1 MSDLTG
7 MFSALN
13 ESINANPL
21 AAKGPG
27 TPEGM
32 PYNPMDNINPLMAS
46 VAQGVGNV
54 VGTDPALNQTSGQK
68 MTESNAAGASAMQT
82 GDPAGL
88 MAAAQLMFKQGR
100 PKEAQ
105 ALVERADAIKAQRS
119 SADLLLTEERERLEA
134 NERAADVA
142 KEAGHL
148 EWEKRLRTGDLDA
161 QKYYEAMAENEAEL
175 LKQNAI
181 GANKVIEEKP
191 MSAGMLKITEDS
203 FTKAVVAR
211 GVADTGQ
218 HSLRL
223 IDNVIKGGKYRA
235 GILGGWIGNVKE
247 ALGAQNEVTAVL
259 QRYDEARLKT
269 ALANLPPGPASE
281 KDIELV
287 QKPAPK
293 PNASIK
299 SIREYI
305 AAVTRIERRK
315 AIYYEMKG
323 EWYETNRS
331 GAGLYEAYQEEL
343 ASRGLSAMYEGGPQG
358 GAGRATPTVDG
369 ANLPTTAM
377 PDAATRA
384 LHYQKYLPEATD

>member
-105 ALVERADAIKAQRS
+105 ALVERADAIKAQT
-119 SADLLLTEERERLEA
+119 SATALSAKEEGDRVAENA
-134 NERAADVA
+134 RAAVVA
-142 KEAGHL
+142 EEAGHT
-148 EWEKRLRTGDLDA
+148 EWAKRLRTGDLPA
-161 QKYYEAMAENEAEL
+161 QDYYAAMAENEAEL

-181 GANKVIEEKP
+181 GRNKGDTQVSAGVLKVSDEAYGSAYASKNSVVQSDVSLRRLDRIEESGTYTP
-191 MSAGMLKITEDS
+191 
-203 FTKAVVAR
+203 
-211 GVADTGQ
+211 
-218 HSLRL
+218 
-223 IDNVIKGGKYRA
+223 
-235 GILGGWIGNVKE
+235 GILGGLKE
-247 ALGAQNEVTAVL
+247 TFKYAVGGQDEVTTML
-259 QRYDEARLKT
+259 EEYNSARVSK
-269 ALANLPPGPASE
+269 AIAGLPPGPASD

-287 QKPAPK
+287 QSGAPSA
-293 PNASIK
+293 NANLK
-299 SIREYI
+299 TIRAFME
-305 AAVTRIERRK
+305 AMKRLEQRH
-315 AIYYEMKG
+315 AIFYEMKG
-323 EWYETNRS
+323 DMVINKGNTQGLFASYETRLR
-331 GAGLYEAYQEEL
+331 AEGLW
-343 ASRGLSAMYEGGPQG
+343 
-358 GAGRATPTVDG
+358 DG
-369 ANLPTTAM
+369 APPPRDTTYRARTSEEI
-377 PDAATRA
+377 DAAV
-384 LHYQKYLPEATD
+384 EARQAKRLAEMGVVGSGKPRGKTP